1 MSTDR
6 PSTHLATTD
15 GHATTAVTA
24 LADEFWAY
32 YQDVSQLI
40 NLQRGDVRF
49 IDRWDDFS
57 HDSVQSYQQRFASFA
72 DHAEESLA
80 DGNGADQSAQAMLSA
95 IAFTAR
101 SDTVMLPYFRDLGQ
115 LSGTWNITTDLS
127 VFVPN
132 YMLTTASHGAGY
144 IRRLTTF
151 PAYIDRFIDGVRAGV
166 SEGRASTQRGIAATI
181 TDLTVYID
189 RPVADDPL
197 LRQSPPQEL
206 SPEESDQW
214 REHVADA
221 VATHVRPALAKL
233 RTTLRDEILRL
244 ASRDDDRPG
253 ICYNPG
259 GADDYESLLWAFTS
273 TRLSSDAIHELGL
286 EQLASLDDEF
296 RRRGAAAFGTSD
308 PAVLRARLRTDP
320 TLRYD
325 TAEDLITD
333 ATRAL
338 DRARHEARNWF
349 SRLPTADCVPIAV
362 QTGAVA
368 YYSPP
373 SPDGKRGGNFFFN
386 ISDPSAWARTDLE
399 AITFHESVP
408 GHHLQ
413 LALASELGL
422 HPVLSE
428 LPMIAYAEGWGLYA
442 ERLADEMSLYSGPLQ
457 RLGMVEADTLRAAR
471 LVVDTGLHAR
481 GWSRIRAID
490 YLGSRVSM
498 DRRLVEAEIDR
509 YIAWP
514 GQATAY
520 MIGRLEIE
528 QLRRGAQQ
536 HLGQRFSISEFHDA
550 VLGQGM
556 CTLPELARRI
566 EFWQASKLAA
576 TPSEPVTT

>member
-1 MSTDR
+1 MSTNL
-6 PSTHLATTD
+6 PTIHVATIDERT
-15 GHATTAVTA
+15 TTAATA
-24 LADEFWAY
+24 LADDFWAY
-32 YQDVSQLI
+32 YQDVSQLW
-40 NLQRGDVRF
+40 NMLRGDVSF

-57 HDSVQSYQQRFASFA
+57 HASMQSYQQRFASFA
-72 DHAEESLA
+72 DDAEASLA
-80 DGNGADQSAQAMLSA
+80 DGNGVGESAHGMLTS

-101 SDTVMLPYFRDLGQ
+101 SDAVILPYVRDLGQ

-132 YMLTTASHGAGY
+132 YLLTTALHGAGF
-144 IRRLTTF
+144 IGRLTTF
-151 PAYIDRFIDGVRAGV
+151 PAYIDRFIDGIRAGV

-181 TDLTVYID
+181 ADLTVYIE
-189 RPVADDPL
+189 RPVNHDPL

-206 SPEESDQW
+206 SPEESQQW
-214 REHVADA
+214 RQEVADA
-221 VATHVRPALAKL
+221 VVASIRPALARL
-233 RTTLRDEILRL
+233 RTTLRDEILPV

-253 ICYNPG
+253 ICHNPG

-273 TRLSSDAIHELGL
+273 TRLSSDAIHELGH

-296 RRRGAAAFGTSD
+296 RRRSAAAFGTSD
-308 PAVLRARLRTDP
+308 PATLRARLHTDP
-320 TLRYD
+320 TLRYS

-338 DRARHEARNWF
+338 ERAQHEAPNWF
-349 SRLPTADCVPIAV
+349 SRLPSANCVPVAV

-413 LALASELGL
+413 LALASELDL
-422 HPVLSE
+422 HPVLTE

-457 RLGMVEADTLRAAR
+457 RLGMVETDALRAAR

-520 MIGRLEIE
+520 MIGRLEIDR
-528 QLRRGAQQ
+528 LRRGAQQ
-536 HLGQRFSISEFHDA
+536 DLGQRFSISKFHDA

-566 EFWQASKLAA
+566 ESWQASQLAA
-576 TPSEPVTT
+576 TPPEP

>member
-1 MSTDR
+1 MSTDL
-6 PSTHLATTD
+6 PSTHLATSD
-15 GHATTAVTA
+15 DHATAAATA
-24 LADEFWAY
+24 LPDEFWAY
-32 YQDVSQLI
+32 YQDVSQLM

-80 DGNGADQSAQAMLSA
+80 DGNGAEESAQAMLTS

-101 SDTVMLPYFRDLGQ
+101 SDAVMLPYFRDLGQ

-181 TDLTVYID
+181 ADLTVYID

-320 TLRYD
+320 TLRYN

-338 DRARHEARNWF
+338 DRAQHEARNWF

-550 VLGQGM
+550 VLGHGM

-566 EFWQASKLAA
+566 EFWQSLAK
-576 TPSEPVTT
+576 P

>member
-1 MSTDR
+1 
-6 PSTHLATTD
+6 
-15 GHATTAVTA
+15 
-24 LADEFWAY
+24 
-32 YQDVSQLI
+32 
-40 NLQRGDVRF
+40 
-49 IDRWDDFS
+49 
-57 HDSVQSYQQRFASFA
+57 
-72 DHAEESLA
+72 
-80 DGNGADQSAQAMLSA
+80 
-95 IAFTAR
+95 
-101 SDTVMLPYFRDLGQ
+101 MLPYLRDLGE
-115 LSGTWNITTDLS
+115 LSGTWNVTTDLS

-132 YMLTTASHGAGY
+132 YMLTTAAHGAGF

-166 SEGRASTQRGIAATI
+166 GEGRASTQRGIAATI
-181 TDLTVYID
+181 ADLAGYIE
-189 RPVADDPL
+189 RPVNDDPL
-197 LRQSPPQEL
+197 LRQSPPKEL

-214 REHVADA
+214 RQHVADA
-221 VATHVRPALAKL
+221 VAAYIRPALAKL
-233 RTTLRDEILRL
+233 RTTLRDEILPV

-259 GADDYESLLWAFTS
+259 GPDDYESLLWAFTS

-296 RRRGAAAFGTSD
+296 RRCGSAAFGTSD
-308 PAVLRARLRTDP
+308 LATLRARLHDDP
-320 TLRYD
+320 TLRYN
-325 TAEDLITD
+325 TAEELITD
-333 ATRAL
+333 ATRGL
-338 DRARHEARNWF
+338 DRAQHEARKWF
-349 SRLPTADCVPIAV
+349 SRLPAADCVPIAV

-386 ISDPSAWARTDLE
+386 ISDPSAWARTNLE

-428 LPMIAYAEGWGLYA
+428 LPMVAYAEGWGLYA

-457 RLGMVEADTLRAAR
+457 RLGMVETDTLRAAR

-490 YLGSRVSM
+490 YLGSRVSL
-498 DRRLVEAEIDR
+498 DRRVVEAEIDR
-509 YIAWP
+509 YIASP

-520 MIGRLEIE
+520 MVGRLEID

-576 TPSEPVTT
+576 TPPEPVTT

>member
-1 MSTDR
+1 MAATARSTSQTPTAD
-6 PSTHLATTD
+6 PFGAPHD
-15 GHATTAVTA
+15 GHATAAVTA
-24 LADEFWAY
+24 LADDFWAY
-32 YQDVSQLI
+32 YQDVSQLW
-40 NLQRGDVRF
+40 NLVRGDVSF

-57 HDSVQSYQQRFASFA
+57 HDSVQSYQQRFAGFA
-72 DHAEESLA
+72 AHAEASLTG
-80 DGNGADQSAQAMLSA
+80 GNGGEESAQAMLTS

-101 SDTVMLPYFRDLGQ
+101 SDAVTLPYSRDLGQ

-132 YMLTTASHGAGY
+132 YILTTASHGAGF

-151 PAYIDRFIDGVRAGV
+151 PAYIDQFIDGISAGV
-166 SEGRASTQRGIAATI
+166 REGRASTRRGIVATI
-181 TDLTVYID
+181 ADLTGYIE
-189 RPVADDPL
+189 RPLNDDPL
-197 LRQSPPQEL
+197 LRQSPPEEL

-214 REHVADA
+214 RQHVADA

-233 RTTLRDEILRL
+233 RTTLRDEILPL
-244 ASRDDDRPG
+244 TSRDDDRPG
-253 ICYNPG
+253 ICHNPG

-273 TRLSSDAIHELGL
+273 TRLSSNEIHELGL

-308 PAVLRARLRTDP
+308 PVALRARLHDDP
-320 TLRYD
+320 ALRYD

-338 DRARHEARNWF
+338 DRSQHEARNWF
-349 SRLPTADCVPIAV
+349 SRLPSADCVPIAV

-373 SPDGKRGGNFFFN
+373 SRDGKRGGNFFFN

-399 AITFHESVP
+399 AITFHESIP

-457 RLGMVEADTLRAAR
+457 RLGMVETDTLRAAR

-490 YLGSRVSM
+490 YLGSRLSM

-528 QLRRGAQQ
+528 KLRRGAQQ

-566 EFWQASKLAA
+566 GSWQALAK
-576 TPSEPVTT
+576 P

>member
-1 MSTDR
+1 MAATARSTSQTPTAD
-6 PSTHLATTD
+6 PFVAPHD
-15 GHATTAVTA
+15 GHATAAVSA
-24 LADEFWAY
+24 LADDFWAY
-32 YQDVSQLI
+32 YQDVSQAL
-40 NLQRGDVRF
+40 NLMRGDVSF

-57 HDSVQSYQQRFASFA
+57 HDSVQSYQQRFAGFA
-72 DHAEESLA
+72 AHAEASLTG
-80 DGNGADQSAQAMLSA
+80 GNGGEESAQAMLTS

-101 SDTVMLPYFRDLGQ
+101 SDAVTLPYSRDLGQ

-132 YMLTTASHGAGY
+132 YILTTASHGAGF

-151 PAYIDRFIDGVRAGV
+151 PAYIDQFIDGIRAGV
-166 SEGRASTQRGIAATI
+166 REGRASTQRGIVATI
-181 TDLTVYID
+181 ADLTGYIE
-189 RPVADDPL
+189 RPLNDDPL
-197 LRQSPPQEL
+197 LRQSPPEEL

-214 REHVADA
+214 RQHVADA

-233 RTTLRDEILRL
+233 RTTLRDEILPL

-253 ICYNPG
+253 CDRYPG

-273 TRLSSDAIHELGL
+273 TRLSSNEIHELGL

-308 PAVLRARLRTDP
+308 PVALRARLHDDP
-320 TLRYD
+320 ALRYD

-338 DRARHEARNWF
+338 DRSQHEAGNWF

-373 SPDGKRGGNFFFN
+373 SRDGKRGGNFFFN
-386 ISDPSAWARTDLE
+386 ISDPSLWARTDLE
-399 AITFHESVP
+399 AITFHESIP

-457 RLGMVEADTLRAAR
+457 RLGMVETDTLRAAR

-490 YLGSRVSM
+490 YLGSRLSM

-528 QLRRGAQQ
+528 KLRRGAQQ

-566 EFWQASKLAA
+566 GSWQALAK
-576 TPSEPVTT
+576 P